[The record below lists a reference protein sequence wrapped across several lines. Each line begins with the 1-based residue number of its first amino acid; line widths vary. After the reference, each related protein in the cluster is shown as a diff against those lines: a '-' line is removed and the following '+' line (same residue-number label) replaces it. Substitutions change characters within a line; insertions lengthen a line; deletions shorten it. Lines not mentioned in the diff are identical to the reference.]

1 MYSPSLL
8 YHSCISS
15 VQNCGMNF
23 AWSLFEFTMAD
34 CQLLAKALKA
44 TPTLKVLRLTQS
56 KATDERG
63 RLLVAHLLD
72 HPSLHTLG
80 KRTSTLNTAGIPQL
94 MIHVHVHVKYH
105 KAAISM
111 HMEKFAN
118 HQNGPLNCIIIT
130 AIHIIF
136 MQLTLNLHN

>member
-1 MYSPSLL
+1 MYISTLFLSSRMSEDTPLKPCNDHLDTGVILKNLHQLDELHLTFGYAYSIATCTYIHVHIALTCSTLL
-8 YHSCISS
+8 FFFS

-23 AWSLFEFTMAD
+23 AWSLFEFTMVD

-63 RLLVAHLLD
+63 RLLVAHLRD

-80 KRTSTLNTAGIPQL
+80 KHRY
-94 MIHVHVHVKYH
+94 K
-105 KAAISM
+105 
-111 HMEKFAN
+111 
-118 HQNGPLNCIIIT
+118 
-130 AIHIIF
+130 
-136 MQLTLNLHN
+136 

>member
-1 MYSPSLL
+1 
-8 YHSCISS
+8 
-15 VQNCGMNF
+15 MNF
-23 AWSLFEFTMAD
+23 AWSLFEFTMVD

-80 KRTSTLNTAGIPQL
+80 KHGYTYTLLQGSHKYHRLGLLNTCAY
-94 MIHVHVHVKYH
+94 K
-105 KAAISM
+105 S
-111 HMEKFAN
+111 EW
-118 HQNGPLNCIIIT
+118 
-130 AIHIIF
+130 
-136 MQLTLNLHN
+136 